1 MAYIQK
7 REPKTKQ
14 EGKSK
19 SKVKVQWIA
28 RWDHYI
34 DGERTAK
41 SKSFDREKDAK
52 DFLSKVG
59 LLKPTADTPF
69 KSLADAFLDNY
80 QQAVDAGQ
88 REHSTV
94 RQLRQHF
101 KLHILPDAEFSG
113 LKCGDIGTPEV
124 QLFLDRLY
132 AREGVSP
139 SMASKVRVTLSQMF
153 SFGVRR
159 GYASSNPVR
168 ETEITITSRPDV
180 DEEAEPF
187 VLPSKDDL
195 RALMKAALAFDNTGR
210 VAALIWVAM
219 YAGLRISEARG
230 LRKRGLKLG
239 CNKPRLQV
247 TQRAD
252 QFGKIGR
259 VKAEKSLREVVLGPD
274 TAQMLSTWL
283 EAAPDSDLVFPNDE
297 GKVWSYSNFWNRV
310 WVPLMNRAG
319 LVSDEPASKTVREAS
334 KASLGYMQPRFAPH
348 MLRHVYASLQ
358 IEQGVQ
364 PKRLQALM
372 GHSTLQMTMDRY
384 GHLWP
389 DEAGDELA
397 ARVESALA

>member
-7 REPKTKQ
+7 REA
-14 EGKSK
+14 KSK
-19 SKVKVQWIA
+19 RGAKGKVQWIA

-34 DGERTAK
+34 DGERTPK

-52 DFLSKVG
+52 EFLSKVG

-69 KSLADAFLDNY
+69 KSLAEAFLDNY
-80 QQAVDAGQ
+80 QQTVDAGQ

-94 RQLRQHF
+94 RQLRQHVNR
-101 KLHILPDAEFSG
+101 HILPDSEFSA

-139 SMASKVRVTLSQMF
+139 SMTSKVRVTLSQMF

-159 GYASSNPVR
+159 GFAASNPVR
-168 ETEITITSRPDV
+168 ETEVIVTSRPDI
-180 DEEAEPF
+180 DEEAVTF
-187 VLPSKDDL
+187 VLPPKGDL
-195 RALMKAALAFDNTGR
+195 RLLKQAALTFDNTRR
-210 VAALIWVAM
+210 VAALIWTCI

-230 LRKRGLKLG
+230 LRKRGLTL
-239 CNKPRLQV
+239 NTSKPRLRV

-259 VKAEKSLREVVLGPD
+259 VKAEKSHREVVLGPE
-274 TAQMLSTWL
+274 TAKTLSMWL
-283 EAAPDSDLVFPNDE
+283 EVAPDSDLVFPNEE
-297 GKVWSYSNFWNRV
+297 GNVWSYSNFWNRV

-319 LVSDEPASKTVREAS
+319 LVTDEPASKTVRKAS
-334 KASLGYMQPRFAPH
+334 KASAGYKQPRFAPH

-397 ARVESALA
+397 AKVESGLA